1 MNNILDLSS
10 SLDFNN
16 NNVVKGEIEID
27 DVFELENNIEIL
39 VQDKIIEPTREVQT
53 VTADEYYVL

>member
-1 MNNILDLSS
+1 MNNILDLSG

-16 NNVVKGEIEID
+16 NNVVKGEIGVD

-39 VQDKIIEPTREVQT
+39 VQDKTI
-53 VTADEYYVL
+53 